1 MEVGALTDLVDV
13 VLARAWARAGH
24 FHGELHWRCVA
35 GSAVRLAAD
44 VDGAD
49 AVVGFCFGLVHD
61 TRRVNEDLDPE
72 HGHRAASLVREL
84 EAEGALPLS
93 GDHIDLL
100 ATAVALHAD
109 GQVSADPTV
118 GVCWDADRLHL
129 PRVGID
135 PDPSLL
141 STVAARDPAQS
152 RAAATLRASPDVW
165 AELVARVERAERV
178 RLGA

>member
-1 MEVGALTDLVDV
+1 ML
-13 VLARAWARAGH
+13 
-24 FHGELHWRCVA
+24 
-35 GSAVRLAAD
+35 
-44 VDGAD
+44 
-49 AVVGFCFGLVHD
+49 
-61 TRRVNEDLDPE
+61 
-72 HGHRAASLVREL
+72 
-84 EAEGALPLS
+84 LPLS
-93 GDHIDLL
+93 SDHIDLL

-109 GQVSADPTV
+109 GQVSVDPTV